1 MRKNQASITA
11 EGIALIRAHE
21 SSKPAEERVCY
32 DPLARKFISSIFYTL
47 GFLFIPYGRRRS
59 PGVEEFLIART
70 RYIDDYL
77 SDSLKEGIDQLVILG
92 AGLDSRAYRFEGI
105 RNKVKTFEV
114 DHPASQQVKLR
125 KLKRIFGDIPEYVAY
140 VPIDFSV
147 ETLDKLFDYGY
158 EENLMTLFVWEG
170 VTYYIPEKSVND
182 TLHFITCHSE
192 KGSRIIYDYMYTS
205 ALRVAH
211 KRNEVSS
218 MHRYSRMTG
227 EDLVF
232 GIEEGT
238 IVDYL
243 QKRGFDQI
251 VNVDYR
257 YFQKAYFSKGGMTSP
272 VAPIYAIVHA
282 VVNRS

>member
-21 SSKPAEERVCY
+21 SAKPVEDRVCY
-32 DPLARKFISSIFYTL
+32 DPLARQFISPIFYAL

-125 KLKRIFGDIPEYVAY
+125 KLKRIFGDIPEYVVY

-158 EENLMTLFVWEG
+158 DENLTTLFIWEG
-170 VTYYIPEKSVND
+170 VTYYITEKSVND
-182 TLHFITCHSE
+182 TFHFITCHSGE
-192 KGSRIIYDYMYTS
+192 GSRLIFDYMYIS
-205 ALRVAH
+205 ALRAAH

-227 EDLVF
+227 EDLIF

-243 QKRGFDQI
+243 QKRSFDQI
-251 VNVDYR
+251 VSVDYQ
-257 YFQKAYFSKGGMTSP
+257 YFQKVYFSKGGMISP

-282 VVNRS
+282 RVKRV